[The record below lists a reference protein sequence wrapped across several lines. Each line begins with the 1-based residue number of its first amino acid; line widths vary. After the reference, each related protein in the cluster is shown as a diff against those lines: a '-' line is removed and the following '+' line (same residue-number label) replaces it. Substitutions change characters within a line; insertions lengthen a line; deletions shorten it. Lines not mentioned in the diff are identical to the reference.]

1 MLCFPPPLF
10 LSRLKTARSIC
21 EFCLKLGINP
31 WEGVEFSTFKKPVG
45 ISSDLSTLRLF
56 GVILIQVVHVSRY
69 LDSGP
74 VWELDYFISI
84 LNVKRI
90 AGQHVACLWCRLYI
104 SYQQMLRK
112 DYVLYKNV
120 PWVLYLTKVS
130 AGCSA
135 PSTAAHFSTE
145 SNFKDQNSDWAAFE
159 LEILTFTP
167 VSVRSHITLLVAM
180 VTDHTS
186 SPPPPSQIALPVRDI
201 GFTGG
206 LCRRSF
212 YFTYRDLL
220 PRDRGGDSSASWT
233 KSLSAMLCHV
243 TVSNH
248 CSCMRKFTRQKT
260 WWGVSIAWVLSHY
273 FLEGIHWKW
282 ERKQADWSY

>member
-1 MLCFPPPLF
+1 
-10 LSRLKTARSIC
+10 
-21 EFCLKLGINP
+21 
-31 WEGVEFSTFKKPVG
+31 
-45 ISSDLSTLRLF
+45 
-56 GVILIQVVHVSRY
+56 
-69 LDSGP
+69 
-74 VWELDYFISI
+74 
-84 LNVKRI
+84 
-90 AGQHVACLWCRLYI
+90 
-104 SYQQMLRK
+104 MLRK

-145 SNFKDQNSDWAAFE
+145 SNFKGQNSDWAAFE

-212 YFTYRDLL
+212 YFTYRDL
-220 PRDRGGDSSASWT
+220 
-233 KSLSAMLCHV
+233 
-243 TVSNH
+243 
-248 CSCMRKFTRQKT
+248 
-260 WWGVSIAWVLSHY
+260 
-273 FLEGIHWKW
+273 
-282 ERKQADWSY
+282 

>member
-1 MLCFPPPLF
+1 
-10 LSRLKTARSIC
+10 
-21 EFCLKLGINP
+21 
-31 WEGVEFSTFKKPVG
+31 
-45 ISSDLSTLRLF
+45 
-56 GVILIQVVHVSRY
+56 
-69 LDSGP
+69 
-74 VWELDYFISI
+74 
-84 LNVKRI
+84 
-90 AGQHVACLWCRLYI
+90 
-104 SYQQMLRK
+104 MLRK

-145 SNFKDQNSDWAAFE
+145 SNFKGQNSDWAAFE

-186 SPPPPSQIALPVRDI
+186 SPTPTPPSPQISLPVRVI

-206 LCRRSF
+206 VRGRSL

-220 PRDRGGDSSASWT
+220 PRHRGGDSSASWT

-248 CSCMRKFTRQKT
+248 SSCMRKFTRQKT
-260 WWGVSIAWVLSHY
+260 
-273 FLEGIHWKW
+273 
-282 ERKQADWSY
+282 